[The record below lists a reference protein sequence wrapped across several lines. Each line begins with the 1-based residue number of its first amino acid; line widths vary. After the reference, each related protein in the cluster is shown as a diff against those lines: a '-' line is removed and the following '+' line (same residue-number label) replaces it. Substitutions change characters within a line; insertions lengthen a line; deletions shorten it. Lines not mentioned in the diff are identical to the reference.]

1 MGIAVDR
8 RRLSSSFNFFFDDL
22 YWVEEVQQAFKMICM
37 DKMLS
42 DGYFDMS
49 IYIYGRIKKDE
60 MYCKTCC
67 AQVKIRCIVPGSIS

>member
-1 MGIAVDR
+1 MEAII
-8 RRLSSSFNFFFDDL
+8 FFYFFFDDL

-60 MYCKTCC
+60 MYAKLVAHKSKYAVLYRGKT
-67 AQVKIRCIVPGSIS
+67 ITEL